1 MGSIKYLAKTITEK
15 SESSRWF
22 ATNGDINFNA
32 SKEVAMQSTQ
42 KVQYGTYTP
51 PDKET
56 NDPEVEE
63 IQIKSI
69 LDDGFNDSSQLVKGL
84 IYGKVYEF
92 DAVKFKQGKAPT
104 DLSTIHWAFKYETE
118 QGIVQADFKN
128 GQGKKIHV
136 SIEALAVCGK
146 NLTIY
151 AYIKSKESG
160 VSLTTWVHYRFR
172 YFDRAKV
179 KDEMNKRLAQNY
191 LINQSSTSLCG
202 MAAIFYCFLKIDSG
216 DYNNI
221 ALELHQKGT
230 VALNQYTI
238 KPNSSMYDMKPFADN
253 EKYPGM
259 RKYSDGTAINPPK
272 LMPLVDWIVLASARS
287 SESNLGYSGED
298 GQDFSAI
305 NWGSIMTKLLKDF
318 MGYTTIIDNTTLFTG
333 QNHTDK
339 LIQMQKDYQ
348 EGYQV
353 ILLIDSDM
361 LDDSISW
368 AGNLTNWHYIVFE
381 GDLFFDTAGDKYQFS
396 YFTWGQFYNKHSF
409 RASVF
414 DSNFYGYY
422 KIKK

>member
-1 MGSIKYLAKTITEK
+1 MGSIKYIAKSI
-15 SESSRWF
+15 SEQSTSSRWF
-22 ATNGDINFNA
+22 ATNGDINLNA
-32 SKEVAMQSTQ
+32 GKEVAMQSSQ
-42 KVQYGTYTP
+42 KVQYDTYTP
-51 PDKET
+51 PEKENT
-56 NDPEVEE
+56 DPEVEE
-63 IQIKSI
+63 IQIKTV
-69 LDDGFNDSSQLVKGL
+69 LDDGYNDSSTLVKGL
-84 IYGKVYEF
+84 VYGKVYAF

-104 DLSTIHWAFKYETE
+104 DLSTIRWGFKYETE
-118 QGIVQADFKN
+118 QGVVQADFKD
-128 GQGKKIHV
+128 GHGKKILV

-151 AYIKSKESG
+151 AYIKNKDG
-160 VSLTTWVHYRFR
+160 GASLSTWVHYRFR

-179 KDEMNKRLAQNY
+179 KEEINQRLSKNY

-202 MAAIFYCFLKIDSG
+202 MAAIFYCFLRIDSG
-216 DYNNI
+216 SYSNL

-230 VALNQYTI
+230 VTLNQYTV
-238 KPNSSMYDMKPFADN
+238 KPNSAMYDMQPTAEN
-253 EKYPGM
+253 TKYPGS
-259 RKYSDGTAINPPK
+259 RKYSDGTPINPPR
-272 LMPLVDWIVLASARS
+272 LMPLVDWIVLASTRS
-287 SESNLGYSGED
+287 SESNLGYTGED

-305 NWGSIMTKLLKDF
+305 NWGSVMTKILKDF
-318 MGYTTIIDNTTLFTG
+318 MGYTTITDNTTLFTG
-333 QNHTDK
+333 WDHSDT

-361 LDDSISW
+361 LDDSVSW

-381 GDLFFDTAGDKYQFS
+381 GDLFFDTAADKYQFS
-396 YFTWGQFYNKHSF
+396 YFTWGQFFNKKSF